1 MCIDL
6 AQRQTYDADVDGI
19 SSQDEEGEEEESRSQ
34 ASMALSA
41 SRTRRLIEE
50 QSSVKSKTD
59 GRQSSLMKL
68 LYDEDKGGDCPDQY
82 LEMGT

>member
-19 SSQDEEGEEEESRSQ
+19 SSQDEEEEEESRSQ
-34 ASMALSA
+34 ASMAFSA

>member
-6 AQRQTYDADVDGI
+6 AQRQTYDADVDGV
-19 SSQDEEGEEEESRSQ
+19 SSQDEEEEESRSQ